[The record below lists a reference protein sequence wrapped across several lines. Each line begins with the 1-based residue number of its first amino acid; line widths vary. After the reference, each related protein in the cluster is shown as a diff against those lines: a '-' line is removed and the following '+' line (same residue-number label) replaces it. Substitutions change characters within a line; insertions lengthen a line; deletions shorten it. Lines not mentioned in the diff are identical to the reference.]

1 MPARAKQPSQRQL
14 RVGELLRHALSDML
28 TRGDVHD
35 DVIAHHVITISEVR
49 LSPDLK
55 NATAYVMPLGGED
68 VAPVLKALESNKRF
82 IRGELAKR
90 VNLKYAPKLF
100 FEVDTSF
107 DEGSRIDRLLN
118 SPDVRRDLE
127 KGGE

>member
-1 MPARAKQPSQRQL
+1 
-14 RVGELLRHALSDML
+14 ML